1 MRRKDREVTDFNRM
15 LAIID
20 ECEIVHLG
28 IAAGEFPYIVPV
40 NFAYEVKDGQLY
52 LYAHGA
58 KAGRKYELL
67 SQLGKCS
74 FEMEVNG
81 GIKVMPEKKDTTTI
95 YKCVMGEAE
104 VDILDDMAEIRRVV
118 DEVIMARDERTAKA
132 PYNEGSLARVAI
144 YRLKVLSMTG
154 KANPGQPDL

>member
-1 MRRKDREVTDFNRM
+1 MRRKDREITDFNKM
-15 LAIID
+15 LSIID

-28 IAAGEFPYIVPV
+28 IAAGDFPYIVPV

-58 KAGRKYELL
+58 KAGRKYGLL
-67 SQLGKCS
+67 TELGKCS

-81 GIKVMPEKKDTTTI
+81 GIKVIPDKKDTTTI
-95 YKCVMGEAE
+95 YKSVMGEAE
-104 VDILDDMAEIRRVV
+104 VDVLDDMDEIRRVV
-118 DEVIMARDERTAKA
+118 DDVIMARDERTKNAA
-132 PYNEGSLARVAI
+132 YNEGSLARVAI

-154 KANPGQPDL
+154 KANLGEADL